1 MKNLNVRWKIMIL
14 TFVTAL
20 LMAAVG
26 YSGYDATKKVSDAS
40 ERMYNENVKAMAILD
55 EIRTNNLSMQSIV
68 LELMVTTDTDK
79 IEMLKDALDKTKESN
94 NGFYAEIEKLNMSA
108 NMKTQYAEF
117 STVVPNYRSAL
128 EEVVTLA
135 EKNDN
140 TQAYAVFTSKVQ
152 PLRQEMNDKLQ
163 ALTELQSSEAAS
175 GSEQAIQLKNGSLI
189 LILSLLIAGIALS
202 LVVGFL
208 IARAV
213 ANPLRKMQQ
222 MMQEAENG
230 NLTVKADYAS
240 RDEIGQLSISFNGM
254 IAGLRSIVQKV
265 DESAMT
271 LSASSE
277 ELTASAEQTAIASG
291 HIASSSSHL
300 ADGFEEQTQTV
311 TRVTAA
317 AEQLA
322 DHMNNIRSGSETI
335 SGLSEQSERSA
346 QAGLDEVRGVLQQI
360 QHIDS
365 SVDRTGS
372 VIAELERRIEDIDN
386 LVAAIQQVAKQTNL
400 LALNASI
407 EAARAGEAG
416 RGFDVVAQEIRKLAE
431 SAAESASQITETVRS
446 VQDESRKAS
455 VSMREA
461 AGLVKQG
468 VEGAGRA
475 SESFASIQQSIS
487 DVSVRVS
494 EISRSIA
501 SASGQSTEIGRA
513 MQSISRVTEQGA
525 SGLQEVSAASEEQL
539 STMEEVNGSA
549 RYLSQLAEDLQQEL
563 TKFQL

>member
-68 LELMVTTDTDK
+68 LELMVTTDAGK
-79 IEMLKDALDKTKESN
+79 ITVLKDALEKTKASN
-94 NGFYAEIEKLNMSA
+94 NEFYTEIEKLSMSA
-108 NMKTQYAEF
+108 DMKKQYSEF
-117 STVVPNYRSAL
+117 RTVVPNYRGAL
-128 EEVVTLA
+128 EEVVALA

-140 TQAYAVFTSKVQ
+140 TQAYATFTSKVQ
-152 PLRQEMNDKLQ
+152 PLREEMNDKLQ
-163 ALTELQSSEAAS
+163 ALTELQTNEAAS
-175 GSEQAIQLKNGSLI
+175 GSEQAVQLKNGSLI
-189 LILSLLIAGIALS
+189 LILGLLIGGIALS
-202 LVVGFL
+202 LFVGFV

-222 MMQEAENG
+222 MMEEAERG

-240 RDEIGQLSISFNGM
+240 RDEIGQLAISFNGM
-254 IAGLRSIVQKV
+254 IAGLRSIVHKV

-277 ELTASAEQTAIASG
+277 QLTASAEQTAVASG

-322 DHMNNIRSGSETI
+322 DHMNNIRTGSETI
-335 SGLSEQSERSA
+335 SGLSERSERSA
-346 QAGLDEVRGVLQQI
+346 RAGLDEVRGVLQQM

-372 VIAELERRIEDIDN
+372 VIAELEHRIEDIDN
-386 LVAAIQQVAKQTNL
+386 LVSAIQQVAKQTNL

-446 VQDESRKAS
+446 VQDESRKAG

-475 SESFASIQQSIS
+475 SESFASIQQSIA
-487 DVSVRVS
+487 DVSVRVTD
-494 EISRSIA
+494 ISHSIA
-501 SASGQSTEIGRA
+501 SASGQSAEIGHA
-513 MQSISRVTEQGA
+513 MQRISRVTEQGA
-525 SGLQEVSAASEEQL
+525 AGLQEVSAASEEQL